1 MILVLFIVCVLMHC
15 VLVIAASVFDADFP
29 DQADYCLVMMMGKH
43 GGEYDHQ
50 HRHQGRD
57 YRDSLHHDKNRKIT
71 RKCEILRRKVILH
84 IIRIITQLRS
94 SLRQIISFE
103 AASVSTSTPV
113 W

>member
-1 MILVLFIVCVLMHC
+1 MGNAMILVLFIVCVLMHC

-29 DQADYCLVMMMGKH
+29 DQADHCLVMMMGKH

-71 RKCEILRRKVILH
+71 RKCEILRRKVVLH
-84 IIRIITQLRS
+84 TLMEDTGSVGGTIPRNLSLVS
-94 SLRQIISFE
+94 SNFL
-103 AASVSTSTPV
+103 
-113 W
+113 

>member
-71 RKCEILRRKVILH
+71 R
-84 IIRIITQLRS
+84 
-94 SLRQIISFE
+94 
-103 AASVSTSTPV
+103 
-113 W
+113 